1 MGNSPSRKKSSTSDQ
16 ETPSKLPVV
25 SDEELAEVADAT
37 KSSMEKPG
45 GRSMEIVLSPATK
58 KPIKRLYSANTSI
71 SDLTQE
77 AIDEKLKGADDRRR
91 EHEAERLKNISAQLA
106 RVPVVQHEKEV
117 REKVKMEAIQG
128 NIESELCTAGKNMDK
143 VSMFLMQ
150 IENAQKN
157 LEMSLEAARLAAE
170 NNLGLDGNQEN
181 MEEMLNKIK
190 EHQEK
195 VRIVRE
201 SQEIMKPY
209 VEQLQLNIQSMEKQ
223 GRELREKQNEQKRR
237 EEKVCRKQK
246 LEQTP

>member
-1 MGNSPSRKKSSTSDQ
+1 MGNSPSRKKGSTSSMD
-16 ETPSKLPVV
+16 TPSKLPVV

-58 KPIKRLYSANTSI
+58 KPIKRLYSANSSI

-128 NIESELCTAGKNMDK
+128 NIESELCTAGQNMDK

-157 LEMSLEAARLAAE
+157 LESSLEAARLAAE
-170 NNLGLDGNQEN
+170 NNLGCDNQQ

-190 EHQEK
+190 EHEEK
-195 VRIVRE
+195 VRIVRA
-201 SQEIMKPY
+201 SQEKMKPF
-209 VEQLQLNIQSMEKQ
+209 VEELQLNIQSMEKQ

-237 EEKVCRKQK
+237 EEKICRKQK

>member
-1 MGNSPSRKKSSTSDQ
+1 MGNSPSRKKGSNSED
-16 ETPSKLPVV
+16 TPSKLPVV

-170 NNLGLDGNQEN
+170 NNLGLDGNQQ
-181 MEEMLNKIK
+181 MEQMLNKIK
-190 EHQEK
+190 EHEEK

-201 SQEIMKPY
+201 SQEILKPY
-209 VEQLQLNIQSMEKQ
+209 VEELQLNIQSMEKQ